1 MDRIKKLSN
10 EILEENKDKFGTD
23 FVENKKILNE
33 ISIVRSKG
41 LKNQLAGFI
50 TRFIKREIREKEEKL
65 LKEKESQMEDNS
77 DEKVPVITKSEEQN
91 EETEAVSKNE
101 SENSSS

>member
-1 MDRIKKLSN
+1 VDRIKKLSN
-10 EILEENKDKFGTD
+10 EILEENKAKFGTD

-33 ISIVRSKG
+33 IAIVRSKG

-91 EETEAVSKNE
+91 EETEAVQKNE

>member
-1 MDRIKKLSN
+1 VDRIKKLSN
-10 EILEENKDKFGTD
+10 EILEENKAKFGTD

-91 EETEAVSKNE
+91 EETEAVQKNE

>member
-1 MDRIKKLSN
+1 VDRIKKLSN
-10 EILEENKDKFGTD
+10 EILEENKAKFGTD

>member
-10 EILEENKDKFGTD
+10 EILEENKAKFGTD

>member
-1 MDRIKKLSN
+1 MDRIKKLSI
-10 EILEENKDKFGTD
+10 EILEENKAKFGTD

-65 LKEKESQMEDNS
+65 LKEKESQIEDNS

>member
-1 MDRIKKLSN
+1 VDRIKKLSI
-10 EILEENKDKFGTD
+10 EILEENKAKFGTD

>member
-1 MDRIKKLSN
+1 MDRIKKISN
-10 EILEENKDKFGTD
+10 EILEENKAKFGTD

-65 LKEKESQMEDNS
+65 LKEKESQIEDNS

>member
-10 EILEENKDKFGTD
+10 EILEENKAKFGTD

-77 DEKVPVITKSEEQN
+77 DEKIPAFTKNEEQN

>member
-10 EILEENKDKFGTD
+10 EILEENKAKFGTD

-91 EETEAVSKNE
+91 EETEAVQKNE